1 MSQEQNQRL
10 ALFSAVGAA
19 QPMMLSELSN
29 ARVPA
34 AAATANRVTFENANY
49 KVRWDIVSMESG

>member
-1 MSQEQNQRL
+1 M
-10 ALFSAVGAA
+10 GAA